1 MNIFF
6 KISLFFF
13 AFYDKLILVD
23 LGALLSCGA
32 LLTYHS
38 QTKPIKYDNLN
49 TTNKK
54 IIYIFYFI
62 YIYN

>member
-23 LGALLSCGA
+23 LGALRFVVMWCFVFILFV
-32 LLTYHS
+32 
-38 QTKPIKYDNLN
+38 
-49 TTNKK
+49 NKAYK
-54 IIYIFYFI
+54 I
-62 YIYN
+62 